1 VQSGAGI
8 ANLMTPASCARDLE
22 SARSGDVSAFAALVR
37 SHQDL
42 VFSAALRMLGSRD
55 AAQDMAQEVFIQLH
69 EKLSAIESS
78 EHLKA
83 WLRRTVT
90 HRSIDHLR
98 RHQLRVA
105 QLPEG
110 DLGDHAPENQ
120 DHLLHERLRN
130 SLLQLQPAA
139 RAVMVLRYQED
150 LDPQEIAETL
160 DMPLNTVKSHLKR
173 SLQTLREQFSPDDSR
188 EET

>member
-1 VQSGAGI
+1 MQSGAGI
-8 ANLMTPASCARDLE
+8 ATLTTPALCDQDLE
-22 SARSGDVSAFAALVR
+22 SARAGDRSAFAALVR
-37 SHQDL
+37 GHQNL
-42 VFSAALRMLGSRD
+42 VFSAALRMLGNRD

-69 EKLSAIESS
+69 EKLPAIESS

-83 WLRRTVT
+83 WLRRAVT

-98 RHQLRVA
+98 RHQLRESHLEELHSEA
-105 QLPEG
+105 G
-110 DLGDHAPENQ
+110 APDE
-120 DHLLHERLRN
+120 DHLMQARLRN
-130 SLLQLQPAA
+130 SLLQLPPPA

-150 LDPQEIAETL
+150 LDPQEIAGAL

-173 SLQTLREQFSPDDSR
+173 SLQTLREKLSFDDAR